1 VTSFVAPEKNVLAIC
16 PVHFQFRAKRHSSAT
31 IFPDRG
37 VRSAN
42 LWFIASLA
50 ISRFVTVKQG
60 RVWAFSQNCRGWMWV
75 ETPDFSIL
83 ISFLILPNRP
93 RRAQRPSG
101 AHGGVSADAALP
113 TGASR
118 RDAGAAGDNRARVA
132 YPDDTRSSFPSEFT
146 PSASEFD

>member
-1 VTSFVAPEKNVLAIC
+1 
-16 PVHFQFRAKRHSSAT
+16 
-31 IFPDRG
+31 
-37 VRSAN
+37 
-42 LWFIASLA
+42 
-50 ISRFVTVKQG
+50 
-60 RVWAFSQNCRGWMWV
+60 MWV

-83 ISFLILPNRP
+83 ISFLILTTRP